1 MCAHEAALAP
11 DSHTAVD
18 WANFC
23 REECLAFNLRNTA
36 RIGGVDS
43 SGTPIIV
50 EIDESF
56 FHRKYNWGQLRTSHW
71 FGDIERYS
79 NKCFL
84 IQVADRRATTL
95 EAEIWRYIE
104 PGSPIMSDMW
114 AAYANID
121 TIGNGVFL
129 HSSINHSQNFVHPI
143 DREIHTQTI
152 ENMWMR
158 AKRKLKK
165 QFGTSE
171 TLFSTYLDEFTFRCT
186 GNQEVSVFARF
197 IVALRHNYP

>member
-1 MCAHEAALAP
+1 MLFCMLFSLEQLMLFIYCWCNDLPLNVCAHEAALAP

-23 REECLAFNLRNTA
+23 REECLASNLRNTA

-56 FHRKYNWGQLRTSHW
+56 FHRKYNRGQLHTSHW
-71 FGDIERYS
+71 VFGGIERYS

-84 IQVADRRATTL
+84 VQVADHTAAKL

-104 PGSPIMSDMW
+104 PGSHTMSDMW
-114 AAYANID
+114 VAYANIGA
-121 TIGNGVFL
+121 IGNGIYL
-129 HSSINHSQNFVHPI
+129 HSSINHSQYFDHPI
-143 DREIHTQTI
+143 DQEIHTQDYT
-152 ENMWMR
+152 
-158 AKRKLKK
+158 
-165 QFGTSE
+165 
-171 TLFSTYLDEFTFRCT
+171 
-186 GNQEVSVFARF
+186 
-197 IVALRHNYP
+197 